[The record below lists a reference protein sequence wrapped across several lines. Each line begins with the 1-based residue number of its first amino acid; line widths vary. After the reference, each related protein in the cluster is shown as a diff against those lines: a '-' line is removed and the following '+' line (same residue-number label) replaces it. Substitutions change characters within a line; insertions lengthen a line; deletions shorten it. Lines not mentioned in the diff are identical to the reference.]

1 MHKWLR
7 RAIPR
12 FPIWCHAELMFRRR
26 LQVLDSYEVIGLPV
40 VGATRLSYVPWIE
53 RAVQPYRATRLP
65 LGSRTGLADA
75 LRRASEAAAAA

>member
-1 MHKWLR
+1 MHKWPH

-12 FPIWCHAELMFRRR
+12 LRVRCHAEPMFRRR

-53 RAVQPYRATRLP
+53 CAVQPYTATQLP
-65 LGSRTGLADA
+65 VGRVTGLADA
-75 LRRASEAAAAA
+75 LRRASEAAAA